1 MECVEV
7 SIWRCC
13 SGSTG
18 EHIMPEDILT
28 SPLLAWSNCS
38 KWNCVLRRVKSYSF
52 MVIWMKMVSTWVNLM
67 ASGAWCRRTSSPMRP
82 TSTTTKW
89 DRALGAAPSVSG
101 AGARDLV
108 LGDHHRRRGT
118 TWCLASLGNVV
129 HQAKV
134 SRLCEDSLTVK
145 LILHFIMFCV
155 SITFRFHF
163 NTIFTKICDTKNLF
177 EKQLQAY
184 YLFFVFDFDFHWTKN
199 NYFEKSKISKQI
211 STEKKEKHYTLYKII
226 KYAGSPDY
234 YYTNKQD
241 DNVLHSSSDYFYL
254 YKILSISLVLHSYMC
269 NFNLESAKMKHL
281 WTIRSL
287 FKMKP
292 KTKTNSVTL
301 KIFHS
306 LLFIL
311 SNSFA
316 KFQKYLKTKTQLQIV
331 MKILTVFVFMNAANF
346 RYSKYI
352 FLFCFSFY
360 WIIVPYD
367 SAELL

>member
-1 MECVEV
+1 MFRLLFDFI
-7 SIWRCC
+7 SIR
-13 SGSTG
+13 SLQKYV
-18 EHIMPEDILT
+18 ILKT
-28 SPLLAWSNCS
+28 YSKSNYRLTIYFLFS
-38 KWNCVLRRVKSYSF
+38 ILIFIEQKTNTLKKVKSQS
-52 MVIWMKMVSTWVNLM
+52 K
-67 ASGAWCRRTSSPMRP
+67 SPQ
-82 TSTTTKW
+82 K
-89 DRALGAAPSVSG
+89 
-101 AGARDLV
+101 
-108 LGDHHRRRGT
+108 
-118 TWCLASLGNVV
+118 
-129 HQAKV
+129 K
-134 SRLCEDSLTVK
+134 
-145 LILHFIMFCV
+145 
-155 SITFRFHF
+155 
-163 NTIFTKICDTKNLF
+163 
-177 EKQLQAY
+177 
-184 YLFFVFDFDFHWTKN
+184 
-199 NYFEKSKISKQI
+199 
-211 STEKKEKHYTLYKII
+211 KKEKHYTLYKII

-234 YYTNKQD
+234 FYTNKQD

-311 SNSFA
+311 SNSIA
-316 KFQKYLKTKTQLQIV
+316 KFQKYWKTKTQLQIV

>member
-1 MECVEV
+1 MF
-7 SIWRCC
+7 R
-13 SGSTG
+13 
-18 EHIMPEDILT
+18 
-28 SPLLAWSNCS
+28 LL
-38 KWNCVLRRVKSYSF
+38 
-52 MVIWMKMVSTWVNLM
+52 
-67 ASGAWCRRTSSPMRP
+67 
-82 TSTTTKW
+82 
-89 DRALGAAPSVSG
+89 
-101 AGARDLV
+101 
-108 LGDHHRRRGT
+108 
-118 TWCLASLGNVV
+118 
-129 HQAKV
+129 
-134 SRLCEDSLTVK
+134 
-145 LILHFIMFCV
+145 
-155 SITFRFHF
+155 
-163 NTIFTKICDTKNLF
+163 
-177 EKQLQAY
+177 
-184 YLFFVFDFDFHWTKN
+184 FDFISIRSLQKYVILKTYSKSNYRLTIYFLFSILIFIEQKN
-199 NYFEKSKISKQI
+199 KYFEKRKISKQI
-211 STEKKEKHYTLYKII
+211 STKKKEKHYTLYKII

-234 YYTNKQD
+234 FYTNNQD
-241 DNVLHSSSDYFYL
+241 DNVLHTSSDYFYL

-331 MKILTVFVFMNAANF
+331 MKILTVFVFMNAADF

>member
-1 MECVEV
+1 MFRLLFDFI
-7 SIWRCC
+7 SIR
-13 SGSTG
+13 SLQKYV
-18 EHIMPEDILT
+18 ILKT
-28 SPLLAWSNCS
+28 YSKSNYRLTIYFLFS
-38 KWNCVLRRVKSYSF
+38 ILIFIEQKTNTLKKVKSQS
-52 MVIWMKMVSTWVNLM
+52 K
-67 ASGAWCRRTSSPMRP
+67 SPQ
-82 TSTTTKW
+82 K
-89 DRALGAAPSVSG
+89 
-101 AGARDLV
+101 
-108 LGDHHRRRGT
+108 
-118 TWCLASLGNVV
+118 
-129 HQAKV
+129 K
-134 SRLCEDSLTVK
+134 
-145 LILHFIMFCV
+145 
-155 SITFRFHF
+155 
-163 NTIFTKICDTKNLF
+163 
-177 EKQLQAY
+177 
-184 YLFFVFDFDFHWTKN
+184 
-199 NYFEKSKISKQI
+199 
-211 STEKKEKHYTLYKII
+211 KKEKHYTLYKII

-281 WTIRSL
+281 HSSKWNQKQKL
-287 FKMKP
+287 
-292 KTKTNSVTL
+292 TL